1 MKKTILIAI
10 ISIGAI
16 TASGQ
21 KGLNDDYF
29 GMFTDVNN
37 PEIDCSSGSHD
48 AMVIQRCMAR
58 DFIKQDKRRGID
70 LTTYTYVKP
79 DNTSGLYNKVAR
91 GVAAQRPKRSASSAK
106 SSSTR
111 RVGSYNYNTSDEHI
125 NWMRNRQEQIRAAN
139 EEAARRKRW
148 EEQQKRIADDNRAAA
163 VTAQTNAMLQ
173 AQTNA
178 RIARDNWHATE
189 GAALAQQRARQ
200 AMVKQGPQFDKMKP
214 QSTGTQQASRLR
226 GTNKPRTAVAYKPQP
241 RNTAR
246 RILPQVKRKR
256 VALSPAMQKRRQ
268 EQMQK
273 ALEMRKQRQ
282 MQARQMAVNMA
293 KMELQSRPQP
303 SRILIDM
310 EASKG
315 WNSGKQLVL
324 SEHATSSLGKD
335 WKSPSFK
342 PEYAPSI
349 KRKMTAE
356 ERHNLIVI
364 EMIDQRP
371 MTPAEEKYYENLTF

>member
-1 MKKTILIAI
+1 MKKLILSAL
-10 ISIGAI
+10 ISLGAI

-21 KGLNDDYF
+21 KGLNDNYF
-29 GMFTDVNN
+29 GMFEYVDN
-37 PEIDCSSGSHD
+37 PEIDCSNGRHD
-48 AMVIQRCMAR
+48 ALVVQRCMAR
-58 DFIKQDKRRGID
+58 DFIKQDKKRGID

-91 GVAAQRPKRSASSAK
+91 GAAAQRPRSSSSAK
-106 SSSTR
+106 YSSTR
-111 RVGSYNYNTSDEHI
+111 KVGSYNYNTSDEHI
-125 NWMRNRQEQIRAAN
+125 NWMRNRQEQIRAAR
-139 EEAARRKRW
+139 EEAERRKRW
-148 EEQQKRIADDNRAAA
+148 EEMQRRIADDNRAAA
-163 VTAQTNAMLQ
+163 VTAQTNAALQ

-214 QSTGTQQASRLR
+214 QSTGSQQASRLR
-226 GTNKPRTAVAYKPQP
+226 GTNKPRRTMTYNPQP

-246 RILPQVKRKR
+246 RVLPQVQRKKQ
-256 VALSPAMQKRRQ
+256 VLSAREQQLRQK
-268 EQMQK
+268 QMQQ
-273 ALEMRKQRQ
+273 ALEMRKKRQ
-282 MQARQMAVNMA
+282 IQARQLAVNVA

-303 SRILIDM
+303 SRILISQKK
-310 EASKG
+310 SKG
-315 WNSGKQLVL
+315 WNSGKPLVL
-324 SEHATSSLGKD
+324 SEHATSTLGKD
-335 WKSPSFK
+335 WNTESLTPK
-342 PEYAPSI
+342 YAPST

-371 MTPAEEKYYENLTF
+371 LTPAEEKYYENLTL

>member
-1 MKKTILIAI
+1 MKKIIISAI
-10 ISIGAI
+10 ICLGTI

-29 GMFTDVNN
+29 GMFEYVDN
-37 PEIDCSSGSHD
+37 PEIDCNDGRHD
-48 AMVIQRCMAR
+48 ALVVPRCMAR
-58 DFIKQDKRRGID
+58 DFIKQDKKRGID

-91 GVAAQRPKRSASSAK
+91 GVAAQRPRSGSSAK
-106 SSSTR
+106 SSNTR
-111 RVGSYNYNTSDEHI
+111 KVGSYNYNTSDAHI
-125 NWMRNRQEQIRAAN
+125 NWMRNRQEQIQAAN

-148 EEQQKRIADDNRAAA
+148 KEMQQRIAEDNRAAD
-163 VTAQTNAMLQ
+163 VTAQTNAALQ

-214 QSTGTQQASRLR
+214 QSTGSQQASRLR
-226 GTNKPRTAVAYKPQP
+226 GTNKPRRTLTYNPRP

-246 RILPQVKRKR
+246 RVLPQVQRKAP
-256 VALSPAMQKRRQ
+256 VLSAHEQQLRQKHMQQ
-268 EQMQK
+268 
-273 ALEMRKQRQ
+273 ALELRKKRQ
-282 MQARQMAVNMA
+282 IQARQLAVNVA

-303 SRILIDM
+303 SRILISQ
-310 EASKG
+310 EKSKG
-315 WNSGKQLVL
+315 WNSGKPLVL
-324 SEHATSSLGKD
+324 SEHATSTLGQDWNTESLTPK
-335 WKSPSFK
+335 
-342 PEYAPSI
+342 YAPST

-371 MTPAEEKYYENLTF
+371 LTPAEEKYYENLTL